1 MRFIHSLNIR
11 DPVPICEYD
20 KEFPSAPQSPS
31 VSSGPYPPRLRHF
44 LDDLMTKPNDSPSDS
59 KGVDLKP
66 SSATRSFSVASLA
79 SLISNLGADQIQNP
93 ESDSFG
99 YLETV
104 LESLAVLGKLG
115 SALDAV
121 CQRLPSEIYALVDS
135 TIDDVNERAE
145 INRRMSSYSMGVQ
158 PRASSVYVF
167 VSETESAEPL
177 PTYVKPTQLRL
188 AALQSTEKQSDYEI
202 MRDLFWTLYSK
213 LDAVTQGMR
222 VIYEVSNRIGSV
234 GMIICDLVY

>member
-1 MRFIHSLNIR
+1 
-11 DPVPICEYD
+11 
-20 KEFPSAPQSPS
+20 
-31 VSSGPYPPRLRHF
+31 
-44 LDDLMTKPNDSPSDS
+44 MTKSNDSPNDI
-59 KGVDLKP
+59 KGFDLKP
-66 SSATRSFSVASLA
+66 SSGPRSFSVASLS
-79 SLISNLGADQIQNP
+79 SLISNSGADQNQNP

-158 PRASSVYVF
+158 PHPSSVYVF
-167 VSETESAEPL
+167 VSETDNLEPL
-177 PTYVKPTQLRL
+177 STYVKPVQLRL
-188 AALQSTEKQSDYEI
+188 AALQSTEKKADYEV

-222 VIYEVSNRIGSV
+222 VIYEVANRIGSV
-234 GMIICDLVY
+234 RAILRERVY